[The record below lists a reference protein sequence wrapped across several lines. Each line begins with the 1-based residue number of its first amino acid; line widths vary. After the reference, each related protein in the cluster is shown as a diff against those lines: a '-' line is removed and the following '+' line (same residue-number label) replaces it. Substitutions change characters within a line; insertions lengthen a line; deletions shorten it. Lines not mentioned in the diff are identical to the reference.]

1 MRTASLA
8 VFFTAAVVSAAPLA
22 VRQTIVG
29 QPDSGSDMVNGP
41 TAINTPLVNN
51 GELKD
56 SSLDSSTSFN
66 GAVINNKFVNHNEN
80 FNLYDNVFSNPEVN
94 MVFSAVSAGAHPG
107 LWFKRQ
113 ASVDAGNVNAPAAVS
128 DTTFNSGALREGT
141 AESGVSLDGAYIPN
155 AVATT
160 PKFRATSLSTEFN
173 TASNNNGPT
182 MAGNDNVLIPIN
194 NQGMILNLD
203 SSFFASRDAQQRA
216 LISSFTRPRFF

>member
-1 MRTASLA
+1 
-8 VFFTAAVVSAAPLA
+8 
-22 VRQTIVG
+22 
-29 QPDSGSDMVNGP
+29 MVNGP
-41 TAINTPLVNN
+41 TAINTPLFNS

-56 SSLDSSTSFN
+56 SSLDSSMSFN
-66 GAVINNKFVNHNEN
+66 GAVIVNPENNKFVNHNEN

-94 MVFSAVSAGAHPG
+94 MVTGTVGRAVVGNDNEVFSAVSAGTHQG
-107 LWFKRQ
+107 FWFKRQ
-113 ASVDAGNVNAPAAVS
+113 APVDAGNVNAPAAVS
-128 DTTFNSGALREGT
+128 DMTFNSGALREGT

-155 AVATT
+155 AVGNSVTQ
-160 PKFRATSLSTEFN
+160 LSDNTEISGNEFVQPEFN

-216 LISSFTRPRFF
+216 LISSFTRPRLL